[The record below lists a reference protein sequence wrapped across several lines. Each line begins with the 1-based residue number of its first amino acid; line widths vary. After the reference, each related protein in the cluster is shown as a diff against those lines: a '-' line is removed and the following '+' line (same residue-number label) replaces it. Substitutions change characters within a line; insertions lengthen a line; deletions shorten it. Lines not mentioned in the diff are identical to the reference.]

1 MDPIR
6 ELIEGADP
14 LRSGVGAVPD
24 AEAALVR
31 VLASPGNGPDKLPPN
46 VRSMAAGRRLR
57 NARIAGLLTMA
68 AAAVTTGVLVAAH
81 LGSIT
86 AVPDPAGT
94 SSMTPSAP
102 PTATAT
108 AAGTAS
114 PTASP
119 SETAGPTAAPTS
131 LAGVGH
137 GECSIQNLT
146 GAMTSLEQLKP
157 VLRLVG
163 CKAGW
168 MSIMAPAPS
177 DNPNPE
183 PGDWFWIAKLVNGSY
198 VQETSLGNWAGAASN
213 NDRLTA
219 EQFMDKAFVTNG
231 IPVELRPD
239 LVGSPEPGSL
249 AAEGL
254 KTYEDRS
261 TGYEVSFN
269 YPASWQLADPSG
281 SLALT
286 NGPGTALTDS
296 SGQYT
301 ARLAFGDTNDWST
314 SGCQNRAPY
323 KILDSQPMTG
333 LPTDLAS
340 PAQGTPR
347 FVYVAMT
354 SAANDGGPV
363 QAGIG
368 ITNRIAGQDGIGCV
382 LDLAVAGPGPLKF
395 FSFTDRRPLGGPSWG
410 LYKFTTIE
418 EAAAFTQTQGYKDLK
433 AVITSLTI
441 TKVG

>member
-6 ELIEGADP
+6 ELIEEADP
-14 LRSGVGAVPD
+14 LRSGAGAMPD
-24 AEAALVR
+24 ADAALAR
-31 VLASPGNGPDKLPPN
+31 VVAAPGNGVDKLPPN
-46 VRSMAAGRRLR
+46 VRSMAAARRLR

-68 AAAVTTGVLVAAH
+68 AAAVTTGVLVATH
-81 LGSIT
+81 LGSIN
-86 AVPDPAGT
+86 AVPVPAGT
-94 SSMTPSAP
+94 SSATPSAS

-108 AAGTAS
+108 VDGTAS
-114 PTASP
+114 PTESPTATASP
-119 SETAGPTAAPTS
+119 TTTTS

-137 GECSIQNLT
+137 GECTIENLT
-146 GAMTSLEQLKP
+146 GAMTSLERLKP

-168 MSIMAPAPS
+168 MGIMAPAPS

-183 PGDWFWIAKLVNGSY
+183 PGDWFWIARLVNGSY
-198 VQETSLGNWAGAASN
+198 VQQTSLGNWAGAASN

-231 IPVELRPD
+231 IPVELRPV

-254 KTYEDRS
+254 KAYEDLS
-261 TGYEVSFN
+261 TGYKVSFT
-269 YPASWQLADPSG
+269 YPAAWQLGDPG
-281 SLALT
+281 SLSLT
-286 NGPGTALTDS
+286 GGPGTALTDS
-296 SGQYT
+296 TGKPM
-301 ARLAFGDTNDWST
+301 ARLALGETNDWSL
-314 SGCQNRAPY
+314 SSCLNKAPY
-323 KILDSQPMTG
+323 KILDSQPMPG
-333 LPTDLAS
+333 LPTDPAS

-368 ITNRIAGQDGIGCV
+368 ITNRIAGQEGIGCV

-395 FSFTDRRPLGGPSWG
+395 FSFADRRPLGGPLWG
-410 LYKFTTIE
+410 LYKFNTVE

-441 TKVG
+441 TKMG

>member
-14 LRSGVGAVPD
+14 LRSGVGAMPD
-24 AEAALVR
+24 AEAALAR
-31 VLASPGNGPDKLPPN
+31 VVATPGNGADKLPPN
-46 VRSMAAGRRLR
+46 VRSMAAARRLR
-57 NARIAGLLTMA
+57 TARIAGLLTMA
-68 AAAVTTGVLVAAH
+68 AAAVTTGVLVATH
-81 LGSIT
+81 LGSIN
-86 AVPDPAGT
+86 AVPVPAGT
-94 SSMTPSAP
+94 SSLTPSASP
-102 PTATAT
+102 TATTTAAGMASPTPTPTATA
-108 AAGTAS
+108 S
-114 PTASP
+114 PTTTP
-119 SETAGPTAAPTS
+119 RS

-137 GECSIQNLT
+137 GECTIENLT
-146 GAMTSLEQLKP
+146 GAVTSLERLKP

-168 MSIMAPAPS
+168 MGIMAPAPS

-183 PGDWFWIAKLVNGSY
+183 PGDWFWIARLVNGTY
-198 VQETSLGNWAGAASN
+198 VQETSLVNWAAAASN

-231 IPVELRPD
+231 IPVELRPA

-249 AAEGL
+249 AALGI

-261 TGYEVSFN
+261 TGYKVSFN
-269 YPASWQLADPSG
+269 YPAAWQLGDPG
-281 SLALT
+281 SLSLT
-286 NGPGTALTDS
+286 GGPGTALTDS
-296 SGQYT
+296 SGQSM
-301 ARLAFGDTNDWST
+301 ARLALGETNDWSL
-314 SGCQNRAPY
+314 SGCLNKAPY
-323 KILDSQPMTG
+323 KILDSQPMPG
-333 LPTDLAS
+333 LPLDPAS
-340 PAQGTPR
+340 PGQGTPR

-382 LDLAVAGPGPLKF
+382 LDLAVSGPGALKF
-395 FSFTDRRPLGGPSWG
+395 FSFTDRRPLGGPTWG
-410 LYKFTTIE
+410 LYKFKTMD
-418 EAAAFTQTQGYKDLK
+418 EAASFTQTQGYKDLK

-441 TKVG
+441 TKLG